1 MIEKIN
7 NSLVEGYKMTFKFN
21 ASHSMTDKSK
31 EHAHTFFVN
40 LYISKDVNSFVEF
53 FEYEKTIMNYI
64 NQYKGKYLNDLFDE
78 TPTLEYL
85 CIRFFTDIEYILD
98 NVEPFTLLSLEL
110 GDSPIRSVKVGQ
122 EIIASRTNIFITDE
136 MYRQCEK
143 GLGLSYEKL

>member
-1 MIEKIN
+1 M
-7 NSLVEGYKMTFKFN
+7 
-21 ASHSMTDKSK
+21 
-31 EHAHTFFVN
+31 
-40 LYISKDVNSFVEF
+40 EF